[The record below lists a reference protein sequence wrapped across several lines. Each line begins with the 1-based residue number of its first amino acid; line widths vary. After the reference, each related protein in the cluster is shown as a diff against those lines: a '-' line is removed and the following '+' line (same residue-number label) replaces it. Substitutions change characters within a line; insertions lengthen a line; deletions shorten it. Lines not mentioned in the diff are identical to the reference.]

1 MGIRSLFFTALLA
14 VTTAVQGQVLL
25 ADSAITIARQ
35 TWIVALPFEVSM
47 DSASAV
53 SFDFPA
59 TYTMKNRMAVQ
70 FYTGLRAGVDSLNRS
85 GFDIQLVLVEHVE
98 ASNTY
103 RMEAN
108 GFLVSYSPEVFMS
121 HLNRQALCQ
130 NGECKIIGP
139 FRGDASESLAALSNG
154 IPVINPVS
162 RKVDVSGKPYLIA
175 AASNR
180 TAEITRL
187 AERAV
192 AAQKMAP
199 KSRTVLLMDG
209 TSNDAAFLEA
219 YTAAGGNS
227 ADIVQKNYQGSAT
240 LDASASAGVF
250 TRIIS
255 LSDKVLVTA
264 RILNQLRP
272 FEAAKTE
279 FWTLGNVLSSS
290 ALDAQLLMR
299 QPLVWSQVER
309 LDYIQFRRLD
319 ALLYNAAQTTPGR
332 WEWLGLDLAWFAA
345 YMNEVVPNAFEG
357 PRRMYL
363 WKHVTGGGYYN
374 QSALIYRYDRK
385 NGVQAQ
391 WTPSVDYAAEVDVL
405 ESPEGSSD
413 AELSPDQFLEE
424 RIR

>member
-1 MGIRSLFFTALLA
+1 MGIKNLFFTALLA
-14 VTTAVQGQVLL
+14 VTSAVQAQVIL
-25 ADSAITIARQ
+25 ADTALTIPRQ
-35 TWIVALPFEVSM
+35 TWIVALPFEADV
-47 DSASAV
+47 DSTDGMT
-53 SFDFPA
+53 FDAPN
-59 TYTMKNRMAVQ
+59 YTLKNRMAVQ

-85 GFDIQLVLVEHVE
+85 GFDIQLVLAEHVE
-98 ASNTY
+98 ATNSY

-108 GFLVSYSPEVFMS
+108 GFLTSYSPEAFMAF
-121 HLNRQALCQ
+121 LNRQALCQ
-130 NGECKIIGP
+130 AGECKIIGP
-139 FRGDASESLAALSNG
+139 FRGDASETLAALSSG

-162 RKVDVSGKPYLIA
+162 RKVDVTGKPYLIA
-175 AASNR
+175 AASHR
-180 TAEITRL
+180 TAEINRL
-187 AERAV
+187 AERAA

-209 TSNDAAFLEA
+209 SANDAAFLEA
-219 YTAAGGNS
+219 YEAAGGNKT
-227 ADIVQKNYQGSAT
+227 DIIQNNYQGSAS

-264 RILNQLRP
+264 RILNQLRG

-319 ALLYNAAQTTPGR
+319 ALLFDAAQTTPGR
-332 WEWLGLDLAWFAA
+332 WEWLGLDMAWFAA
-345 YMNEVVPNAFEG
+345 YMDAVTPSAFEG

-363 WKHVTGGGYYN
+363 WKHVPGGGYYN

-391 WTPSVDYAAEVDVL
+391 WTPSVDYAQEIELPEAL
-405 ESPEGSSD
+405 EDEAILEIPKDKPEIVN
-413 AELSPDQFLEE
+413 L
-424 RIR
+424 

>member
-1 MGIRSLFFTALLA
+1 MGIRSRFITALLA

-25 ADSAITIARQ
+25 ADSTFAIARQ
-35 TWIVALPFEVSM
+35 TWIVALPFEVAM
-47 DSASAV
+47 DSASALN
-53 SFDFPA
+53 FDLPA

-85 GFDIQLVLVEHVE
+85 GFDIQLALVEHVE
-98 ASNTY
+98 ATNTY
-103 RMEAN
+103 RLEAN

-162 RKVDVSGKPYLIA
+162 RKVDVTGKPYLIA
-175 AASNR
+175 AASHR

-199 KSRTVLLMDG
+199 KSRTVLLLDG

-219 YTAAGGNS
+219 YAAAGGNT
-227 ADIVQKNYQGSAT
+227 AEIVQKNYQGSAT

-319 ALLYNAAQTTPGR
+319 ALLFSAAQTTPGR
-332 WEWLGLDLAWFAA
+332 WEWLGLDMAWFSA
-345 YMNEVVPNAFEG
+345 YMNEAVPNAFEG
-357 PRRMYL
+357 PRRIYL
-363 WKHVTGGGYYN
+363 WKHVEGGGYYN

-391 WTPSVDYAAEVDVL
+391 WTPSVDYAQEV
-405 ESPEGSSD
+405 EGMD
-413 AELSPDQFLEE
+413 E
-424 RIR
+424 RIDSMPLEVSQNQSLELVD

>member
-1 MGIRSLFFTALLA
+1 
-14 VTTAVQGQVLL
+14 
-25 ADSAITIARQ
+25 
-35 TWIVALPFEVSM
+35 M

-121 HLNRQALCQ
+121 HVNRQALCQ

-162 RKVDVSGKPYLIA
+162 RKVDVTGKPYLIA
-175 AASNR
+175 AASHR

-219 YTAAGGNS
+219 YAAAGGNT

-319 ALLYNAAQTTPGR
+319 ALLFEAAQTTPGR
-332 WEWLGLDLAWFAA
+332 WEWLGLDMAWFSA
-345 YMNEVVPNAFEG
+345 YMDSATPNAFEG

-363 WKHVTGGGYYN
+363 WKHVPGGGYYN

-413 AELSPDQFLEE
+413 AELSPDQLLEE

>member
-1 MGIRSLFFTALLA
+1 MGIRTLFFTALLA

-25 ADSAITIARQ
+25 ADSALTIPRQ
-35 TWIVALPFEVSM
+35 TWIVALPFEVTM
-47 DSASAV
+47 DSASALN
-53 SFDFPA
+53 FDLPA

-85 GFDIQLVLVEHVE
+85 GFDIQLALVEHVE
-98 ASNTY
+98 ATNTY
-103 RMEAN
+103 RLEAN

-162 RKVDVSGKPYLIA
+162 RKVDVTGKPYLIA
-175 AASNR
+175 AASHR

-199 KSRTVLLMDG
+199 KSRTVLLLDG

-219 YTAAGGNS
+219 YAAAGGNT
-227 ADIVQKNYQGSAT
+227 AEIVQKNYQGSAT
-240 LDASASAGVF
+240 LDASAAVGVF

-319 ALLYNAAQTTPGR
+319 ALLFDAAQTTPGR
-332 WEWLGLDLAWFAA
+332 WEWLGLDMAWFSA
-345 YMNEVVPNAFEG
+345 YMDSATPNAFEG

-363 WKHVTGGGYYN
+363 WKHVPGGGYFN

-391 WTPSVDYAAEVDVL
+391 WTPSVDYAAEL
-405 ESPEGSSD
+405 D
-413 AELSPDQFLEE
+413 AQKSLEE
-424 RIR
+424 APIEGIPNDQPIKELIP

>member
-1 MGIRSLFFTALLA
+1 MGIRTLFFTALLA

-25 ADSAITIARQ
+25 ADSALTIPRQ
-35 TWIVALPFEVSM
+35 TWIVALPFEVAM
-47 DSASAV
+47 DSASALN
-53 SFDFPA
+53 FDLPA

-85 GFDIQLVLVEHVE
+85 GFDIQLALVEHVE
-98 ASNTY
+98 ATNTY
-103 RMEAN
+103 RLEAN

-162 RKVDVSGKPYLIA
+162 RKVDVTGKPYLIA
-175 AASNR
+175 AASHR

-199 KSRTVLLMDG
+199 KSRTVLLLDG

-219 YTAAGGNS
+219 YAAAGGNT
-227 ADIVQKNYQGSAT
+227 AEIVQKNYQGSAT
-240 LDASASAGVF
+240 LDASAAVGVF

-319 ALLYNAAQTTPGR
+319 ALLFDAAQTTPGR
-332 WEWLGLDLAWFAA
+332 WEWLGLDMAWFSA
-345 YMNEVVPNAFEG
+345 YMDSATPNAFEG

-363 WKHVTGGGYYN
+363 WKHVPGGGYFN

-413 AELSPDQFLEE
+413 AELSPDQLLEE

>member
-1 MGIRSLFFTALLA
+1 
-14 VTTAVQGQVLL
+14 
-25 ADSAITIARQ
+25 
-35 TWIVALPFEVSM
+35 
-47 DSASAV
+47 
-53 SFDFPA
+53 
-59 TYTMKNRMAVQ
+59 
-70 FYTGLRAGVDSLNRS
+70 
-85 GFDIQLVLVEHVE
+85 
-98 ASNTY
+98 
-103 RMEAN
+103 
-108 GFLVSYSPEVFMS
+108 
-121 HLNRQALCQ
+121 
-130 NGECKIIGP
+130 
-139 FRGDASESLAALSNG
+139 
-154 IPVINPVS
+154 
-162 RKVDVSGKPYLIA
+162 
-175 AASNR
+175 
-180 TAEITRL
+180 
-187 AERAV
+187 V

-219 YTAAGGNS
+219 YAAAGGNT

-240 LDASASAGVF
+240 LDASASAGIF

-319 ALLYNAAQTTPGR
+319 ALLFKAAQTTPGR
-332 WEWLGLDLAWFAA
+332 WEWLGLDMAWFSA
-345 YMNEVVPNAFEG
+345 YMDSATPNAFEG

-363 WKHVTGGGYYN
+363 WKHVPGGGYFN

-391 WTPSVDYAAEVDVL
+391 WTPSVDYAAEL
-405 ESPEGSSD
+405 D
-413 AELSPDQFLEE
+413 AQKSLEE
-424 RIR
+424 APIEGIPNDQPIKELIR

>member
-14 VTTAVQGQVLL
+14 ITTAVQGQVLL
-25 ADSAITIARQ
+25 ADSTFTIARQ
-35 TWIVALPFEVSM
+35 TWIVALPFEVSV
-47 DSASAV
+47 DSANALT
-53 SFDFPA
+53 FDAP

-85 GFDIQLVLVEHVE
+85 GFDIQLVLAEHVE

-103 RMEAN
+103 RLESN
-108 GFLVSYSPEVFMS
+108 GFMVSYSPEVFMA
-121 HLNRQALCQ
+121 HLDRQALCKG
-130 NGECKIIGP
+130 GECKIIGP
-139 FRGDASESLAALSNG
+139 FRGDASEMLAALSTG

-162 RKVDVSGKPYLIA
+162 RKVDVTAKPYLIA
-175 AASNR
+175 AASHR

-219 YTAAGGNS
+219 YAAAGGNTS
-227 ADIVQKNYQGSAT
+227 DIVQKNYQGSAT

-319 ALLYNAAQTTPGR
+319 ALLFTAAQTTPGR

-345 YMNEVVPNAFEG
+345 YMNSATPNAFEG
-357 PRRMYL
+357 PRRMYV
-363 WKHVTGGGYYN
+363 WKHVPGGGYYN

-391 WTPSVDYAAEVDVL
+391 WTPSVDYAAEL
-405 ESPEGSSD
+405 EVSEAPEET
-413 AELSPDQFLEE
+413 AHEELLHDQPIEE
-424 RIR
+424 RIP